1 MQKPR
6 MLVTAAAGRTGT
18 PAALELLEHGYPV
31 RAFVRRKSARSEVL
45 RHAGAEIFV
54 GDLFDYRDLKR
65 ALVEVQRAYYCPPH
79 AYNQPD
85 S

>member
-6 MLVTAAAGRTGT
+6 ILVTAAAGRTGV
-18 PAALELLEHGYPV
+18 PAVLELLDHGYPV
-31 RAFVRRKSARSEVL
+31 RAFVRRKNARTEAL
-45 RHAGAEIFV
+45 RQAGAEIFV

-65 ALVEVQRAYYCPPH
+65 ALVEVQRAHYCPPH